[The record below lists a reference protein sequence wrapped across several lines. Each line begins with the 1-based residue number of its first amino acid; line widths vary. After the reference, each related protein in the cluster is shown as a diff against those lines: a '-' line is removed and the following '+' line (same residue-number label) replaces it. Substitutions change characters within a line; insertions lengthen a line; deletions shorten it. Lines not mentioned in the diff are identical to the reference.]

1 MSSNDAERPSV
12 LQASEELQRA
22 WDFIENTDVSVFL
35 TGKAGTGKTTF
46 LHDLVS
52 RSSKTLAVVAPSGV
66 AAINAGGVTIHSF
79 FQLPL
84 SPFIPGIGRRE
95 QRFNF
100 SRDKLRI
107 IRALDVLVI
116 DEISMVRSDLLDAV
130 DDVLRRIRGTQ
141 APFGG
146 VQLLMIGD
154 LRQLSPIVTTQE
166 SQLLATH
173 YDTPYFFGSQA
184 LRRLRYVTI
193 SLRHVFRQKDSE
205 FVRILNDIRDGHPT
219 ADGLRMLNSRLDP
232 GFTPPPDAGYIRLT
246 THNRIADSI
255 NNACLE
261 ALPGRTYTYKA
272 CTKGTFPET
281 SFPTDAVLTLKAGA
295 QVMFIKNDPTGAG
308 RFFNGKVGRVAYVDA
323 TTVKVCFAES
333 PEYITVEPME
343 WENTTYVVNPETNTL
358 ESSVQGTFSQLPL
371 RLAWAITIHKSQ
383 GLTFDRAIIDA
394 GSSFAP
400 GQVYVALSRCRS
412 LEGMVLATPIN
423 AYSVINDPAVAS
435 YIAAEDARVAE
446 SLALLPQLRRA
457 YRVRLLCDTFRMAQI
472 DTLHGRLCRILSET
486 YSKMFGDITRMHL
499 NAHEDLRIRVIDV
512 ADRWIALLAA
522 TEPSHVSDAALQDRI
537 RRSAQYFADTLGQ
550 IFGPWFEGTA
560 MVRSENKV
568 MTRRLA
574 DVYEQLRVALRATE
588 ALMQAVA
595 KNGFDPST
603 ILAQRRQTMLEA
615 SGAPAKGRV
624 RASKSATRERSADMS
639 VNMLRQGMTI
649 KQVAAERR
657 LSQSTVTRHIADG
670 IAAGQVDIYALI
682 ERPAVAEIADAI
694 RLAGEDATLD
704 EVRQMCIR
712 RIPKSEIILV
722 RAWLSRSK

>member
-1 MSSNDAERPSV
+1 MSDNLSGRTSAV
-12 LQASEELQRA
+12 QASEDLQRA
-22 WDFIENTDVSVFL
+22 WDFIEHTDVSVFL

-46 LHDLVS
+46 LRDLVS
-52 RSSKTLAVVAPSGV
+52 RSAKTLAVVAPSGV

-84 SPFIPGIGRRE
+84 SPYIPGIGIRE

-154 LRQLSPIVTTQE
+154 LRQLSPIVTPQE

-193 SLRHVFRQKDSE
+193 SLRHVFRQKDGE

-219 ADGLRMLNSRLDP
+219 AEDLRVLNGRLDP

-246 THNRIADSI
+246 THNRIADSV
-255 NNACLE
+255 NNTCLE

-272 CTKGTFPET
+272 QTKGTFPET
-281 SFPTDAVLTLKAGA
+281 SFPTDAMLTLKVGA
-295 QVMFIKNDPTGAG
+295 QVMFIKNDTTGAG
-308 RFFNGKVGRVAYVDA
+308 RFFNGKVGRVAYLDA
-323 TTVKVCFAES
+323 TTVKVSFPES
-333 PEYITVEPME
+333 PEYITVEPMA

-394 GSSFAP
+394 GASFAP

-412 LEGMVLATPIN
+412 LEGMVLATPIS
-423 AYSVINDPAVAS
+423 AYSVIDDPAVAS

-446 SLALLPQLRRA
+446 SIAILPQLQSA

-472 DTLHGRLCRILSET
+472 DTLHGRLCRILSDT
-486 YSKMFGDITRMHL
+486 YSKMFADITRMHL
-499 NAHEDLRIRVIDV
+499 RAHEDLRTQVLDV
-512 ADRWIALLAA
+512 ADRWIALLSA
-522 TEPSHVSDAALQDRI
+522 TDSAHIAEAALQDRI
-537 RRSAQYFADTLGQ
+537 RRSARYFAETLGR

-560 MVRSENKV
+560 MVRSDNKV

-595 KNGFDPST
+595 EGGFDPSK
-603 ILAQRRQTMLEA
+603 ILAQRRRAMLEA
-615 SGAPAKGRV
+615 SAAPAKSRT
-624 RASKSATRERSADMS
+624 RATKTTTRERSSDVS
-639 VNMLRQGMTI
+639 VAMLRRGMTI
-649 KQVAAERR
+649 KQVAAERS

-682 ERPAVAEIADAI
+682 ERPAVGEIADAI

-704 EVRQMCIR
+704 EVRQLCIR
-712 RIPKSEIILV
+712 RVPKSEIVLV

>member
-1 MSSNDAERPSV
+1 MRDNDAGQSSAI
-12 LQASEELQRA
+12 QASEDLKRA

-46 LHDLVS
+46 LRDLVS

-84 SPFIPGIGRRE
+84 SPYIPGVGMRE

-100 SRDKLRI
+100 SREKLRI

-141 APFGG
+141 EPFGG

-154 LRQLSPIVTTQE
+154 LRQLSPIVTPVE

-184 LRRLRYVTI
+184 LKRLRYVTI
-193 SLRHVFRQKDSE
+193 SLRHVFRQKDGE
-205 FVRILNDIRDGHPT
+205 FVRILNDIRDGQPT
-219 ADGLRMLNSRLDP
+219 TEDLRALNSRLNP
-232 GFTPPPDAGYIRLT
+232 SFTPPPDAGYIRLT
-246 THNRIADSI
+246 THNRIADSV

-261 ALPGRTYTYKA
+261 ALPGRTYTYNA
-272 CTKGTFPET
+272 VTKGTFPET
-281 SFPTDAVLTLKAGA
+281 SYPTDAALTLKVGA
-295 QVMFIKNDPTGAG
+295 QVMFVKNDPTGAG
-308 RFFNGKVGRVAYVDA
+308 RFFNGKVGRVVYTDA
-323 TTVKVCFAES
+323 STVKVCFPDS
-333 PEYITVEPME
+333 PEYITVEPMV
-343 WENTTYVVNPETNTL
+343 WENTVYVVNSETNTL

-394 GSSFAP
+394 GASFAP

-412 LEGMVLATPIN
+412 LEGMVLATPISIG
-423 AYSVINDPAVAS
+423 SVINDPAVAS

-446 SLALLPQLRRA
+446 SVAMLPQLQSA

-472 DTLHGRLCRILSET
+472 DTLHRRLCRILSET
-486 YSKMFGDITRMHL
+486 YSKMFADITRMHIK
-499 NAHEDLRIRVIDV
+499 AHEDLRTRVLDV
-512 ADRWIALLAA
+512 SDRWMSMLAA
-522 TEPSHVSDAALQDRI
+522 TDSSHITDDALQERI
-537 RRSAQYFADTLGQ
+537 RRSARYFDDTLCQ

-574 DVYEQLRVALRATE
+574 DVYEQLRVALRSTR

-595 KNGFDPST
+595 EGGFDPLT
-603 ILAQRRQTMLEA
+603 ILAQRRRAMLEA
-615 SGAPAKGRV
+615 SAAPAKSRT
-624 RASKSATRERSADMS
+624 RATKANTRERSSDVS
-639 VNMLRQGMTI
+639 ISMLRQGMTI
-649 KQVAAERR
+649 KQVAAERS

-670 IAAGQVDIYALI
+670 IAAGQVDIYTVMNRA
-682 ERPAVAEIADAI
+682 AVAEIADAI

-704 EVRQMCIR
+704 EVRQLCIR
-712 RIPKSEIILV
+712 RVPKSEIILV